1 MEVFREKLKEYD
13 VEGILD
19 HQEYQ
24 YPGFTG
30 DERLFSALD
39 DIITNNK
46 KVYIHGDSDCDGVFA
61 AKIVECFFKEFK
73 HNNYEVHKYLE
84 RSHVLTEESITSAIQ
99 KKFDYMIIL
108 DSSVNDL
115 AKMKILI
122 KFGIIPIIIDHHVP
136 EFSLTDYPEEAIV
149 IDTVF
154 ENYIRKCDYFKLS
167 GGALTFCLFGRYL
180 EIKGKDF
187 KFLAPYALVT
197 LYSDCIDMTR
207 DLNRSI
213 YYLAT
218 EINRNNLP
226 VYFQDFME
234 DYDVFCRRFIEFTLS
249 PKINALF
256 RAEEL
261 HLVNRYLFEDHSV
274 FERKKLVTAIKTLHE
289 SSRQLVNIATDS
301 IKREN
306 LNNIVIANLNSTSY
320 PIYENKLYNYTGV
333 VANGLSTDYGKPCVV
348 LCDTGTGIKASFR
361 DLLSRNYLPKFK
373 QFCRAAGHG
382 PAFAIN
388 LNYTEY
394 NQFMWYL
401 REKIDKKFFILGVDD
416 NINLESTSLSPDVE
430 LLENVALYN
439 EFSGSEVP
447 IALITKRN
455 NLRLARSYNS
465 FYKYR
470 YKWGEFTVSSVS
482 LVPPGMQMRI
492 KPIRTKKLKL
502 IVFNRSVML

>member
-1 MEVFREKLKEYD
+1 METFKEKLKEYD
-13 VEGILD
+13 VEDILD
-19 HQEYQ
+19 YVEYQ
-24 YPGFTG
+24 YPSFTG
-30 DERLFSALD
+30 DEKLFSALD
-39 DIITNNK
+39 DILTNNK

-61 AKIVECFFKEFK
+61 AKIVECFFKKFNHK
-73 HNNYEVHKYLE
+73 NYEVHKYLE
-84 RSHVLTEESITSAIQ
+84 RSHVLTEESVTSAIQ
-99 KKFDYMIIL
+99 KKFDYMIIV

-115 AKMKILI
+115 ANMRILI
-122 KFGIIPIIIDHHVP
+122 KFGITPIIIDHHVP
-136 EFSLTDYPEEAIV
+136 EYGISSYPEEAIV
-149 IDTVF
+149 IDTIF
-154 ENYIRKCDYFKLS
+154 ENYIRKSNFFKLS

-180 EIKGKDF
+180 ELKGMEF
-187 KFLAPYALVT
+187 KSLAPYALVT

-207 DLNRSI
+207 SLNRSI
-213 YYLAT
+213 YYMAT
-218 EINRNNLP
+218 EIPRNQLP

-261 HLVNRYLFEDHSV
+261 KIVNMYLFEDLTT
-274 FERKKLVTAIKTLHE
+274 EKRKFLVKQIKMLHD

-306 LNNIVIANLNSTSY
+306 LNNLVIANLNSTSY

-333 VANGLSTDYGKPCVV
+333 VANGLSTEYGKPCVV
-348 LCDTGTGIKASFR
+348 MCDTGTGIKASFR

-382 PAFAIN
+382 AAFAIN

-401 REKIDKKFFILGVDD
+401 KEKIDKKFYILGVDD
-416 NINLESTSLSPDVE
+416 NINIESTSISPDVE
-430 LLENVALYN
+430 LLDAVALYN
-439 EFSGSEVP
+439 EFSGSDVP

-455 NLRLARSYNS
+455 NLRLIKSYNS

-470 YKWGEFTVSSVS
+470 YQWGDYTINSVS
-482 LVPPGMQMRI
+482 LVPPGMHMRI
-492 KPIRTKKLKL
+492 KPVRTKKLKL